1 MSAETHSLIR
11 FIAKKIDELRKEQ
24 SGYIAGGGAKDFAE
38 YRHVCGVIRGLTHA
52 ETILQDL
59 VQRLETDDDN

>member
-1 MSAETHSLIR
+1 MSIESHRLLKHI
-11 FIAKKIDELRKEQ
+11 KDKLDDLRQ
-24 SGYIAGGGAKDFAE
+24 GQVAHLAGGGAQDFAE

-59 VQRLETDDDN
+59 VQRLETIDD

>member
-1 MSAETHSLIR
+1 MSIESHRLLKHI
-11 FIAKKIDELRKEQ
+11 KDKLEDLRKEQ
-24 SGYIAGGGAKDFAE
+24 AVHLAGGGAKDFAE

-59 VQRLETDDDN
+59 VQRLETIDD